1 LTAAARGAAFLGR
14 QLGGIVVDVA
24 TSVGVTDA
32 LAAGLCCALEAGIAG
47 LLAAPGL
54 HGGVGRVGHG
64 LSGFRINFGHA
75 LALPGIHGRETA
87 AGRAYDRRVPRP
99 IWSGAISFG
108 LVNVPVKLFSAVS
121 SKDVRFH
128 QLDGKSK
135 SRIRQKRVS
144 AVTGEEVPFDDIV
157 KAYEI
162 APDNYV
168 TITPEELETLDPKAT
183 KTIDIEDFVD
193 LDQIDPVYYE
203 RPYYLV
209 PDKGG
214 QKAYALLRNAMR
226 ESNKVGIARVVLRTK
241 QYLAAIRPKDDALVM
256 ETMLFADEV
265 NPLDELDLP
274 GPDVDVTE
282 REEKMARSLIDSLT
296 TDFEP
301 DKYRDEYRERVLEL
315 IEQKA
320 SGQEIVV
327 EEAAEE
333 APRVVDLMA
342 ALEASLAAVKAG
354 KTPETDK
361 KR

>member
-1 LTAAARGAAFLGR
+1 M
-14 QLGGIVVDVA
+14 
-24 TSVGVTDA
+24 
-32 LAAGLCCALEAGIAG
+32 
-47 LLAAPGL
+47 
-54 HGGVGRVGHG
+54 
-64 LSGFRINFGHA
+64 
-75 LALPGIHGRETA
+75 
-87 AGRAYDRRVPRP
+87 PRP

-108 LVNVPVKLFSAVS
+108 LVNVPVKLYSATS

-144 AVTGEEVPFDDIV
+144 VATGEEVPFEDLV

-168 TITPEELETLDPKAT
+168 TITPEELDALDPKAT

-226 ESNKVGIARVVLRTK
+226 ETNKVGIARVVLRTK

-296 TDFEP
+296 TEFEP
-301 DKYRDEYRERVLEL
+301 EKYRDEYRERVLEL

-342 ALEASLAAVKAG
+342 ALEASLAAVKEG
-354 KTPETDK
+354 KGSK
-361 KR
+361 K

>member
-1 LTAAARGAAFLGR
+1 L
-14 QLGGIVVDVA
+14 
-24 TSVGVTDA
+24 
-32 LAAGLCCALEAGIAG
+32 
-47 LLAAPGL
+47 
-54 HGGVGRVGHG
+54 
-64 LSGFRINFGHA
+64 
-75 LALPGIHGRETA
+75 
-87 AGRAYDRRVPRP
+87 VPRP

-108 LVNVPVKLFSAVS
+108 LVNVPVKLYSATS

-135 SRIRQKRVS
+135 SRIKQKRVS
-144 AVTGEEVPFDDIV
+144 VATGEEVPYEDLI

-168 TITPEELETLDPKAT
+168 TITSEELDALDPKAT

-226 ESNKVGIARVVLRTK
+226 ETNKVGIARVVLRTK

-274 GPDVDVTE
+274 GPDVDVTD

-301 DKYRDEYRERVLEL
+301 DKYKDEYRARVLEL

-327 EEAAEE
+327 EESAEE

-342 ALEASLAAVKAG
+342 ALEASLAAVKEG
-354 KTPETDK
+354 KGDK
-361 KR
+361 K

>member
-1 LTAAARGAAFLGR
+1 
-14 QLGGIVVDVA
+14 
-24 TSVGVTDA
+24 
-32 LAAGLCCALEAGIAG
+32 
-47 LLAAPGL
+47 
-54 HGGVGRVGHG
+54 
-64 LSGFRINFGHA
+64 
-75 LALPGIHGRETA
+75 
-87 AGRAYDRRVPRP
+87 
-99 IWSGAISFG
+99 
-108 LVNVPVKLFSAVS
+108 VNVPVKLFSAVS

-361 KR
+361 KK

>member
-1 LTAAARGAAFLGR
+1 
-14 QLGGIVVDVA
+14 
-24 TSVGVTDA
+24 
-32 LAAGLCCALEAGIAG
+32 
-47 LLAAPGL
+47 
-54 HGGVGRVGHG
+54 
-64 LSGFRINFGHA
+64 
-75 LALPGIHGRETA
+75 
-87 AGRAYDRRVPRP
+87 VPRP

-108 LVNVPVKLFSAVS
+108 LVNVPVKLYSATS

-135 SRIRQKRVS
+135 SRIKQKRVS
-144 AVTGEEVPFDDIV
+144 MATGEEVPYEDIV

-168 TITPEELETLDPKAT
+168 TIAPEELDALDPKAT

-226 ESNKVGIARVVLRTK
+226 ETNKVGIARVVLRTK

-265 NPLDELDLP
+265 NPLEELDLP

-301 DKYRDEYRERVLEL
+301 EKYKDEYRERVLAL

-327 EEAAEE
+327 EEAADE

-354 KTPETDK
+354 KPEK
-361 KR
+361 K

>member
-1 LTAAARGAAFLGR
+1 
-14 QLGGIVVDVA
+14 
-24 TSVGVTDA
+24 
-32 LAAGLCCALEAGIAG
+32 
-47 LLAAPGL
+47 
-54 HGGVGRVGHG
+54 
-64 LSGFRINFGHA
+64 
-75 LALPGIHGRETA
+75 
-87 AGRAYDRRVPRP
+87 VPRP

-108 LVNVPVKLFSAVS
+108 LVNVPVKVFSATS

-135 SRIRQKRVS
+135 SRIKQKRVS
-144 AVTGEEVPFDDIV
+144 VATGEEVPYEDLI

-168 TITPEELETLDPKAT
+168 TITPEELDALDPKAS
-183 KTIDIEDFVD
+183 KTIDIDDFVD

-226 ESNKVGIARVVLRTK
+226 ETNKVGIARVVLRTK

-256 ETMLFADEV
+256 ETMLFSDEV

-301 DKYRDEYRERVLEL
+301 SKYRDEYRERVLQL

-327 EEAAEE
+327 EDAAEE

-342 ALEASLAAVKAG
+342 ALEASLAAVKSG
-354 KTPETDK
+354 KSDK
-361 KR
+361 T

>member
-1 LTAAARGAAFLGR
+1 M
-14 QLGGIVVDVA
+14 
-24 TSVGVTDA
+24 
-32 LAAGLCCALEAGIAG
+32 
-47 LLAAPGL
+47 
-54 HGGVGRVGHG
+54 
-64 LSGFRINFGHA
+64 
-75 LALPGIHGRETA
+75 
-87 AGRAYDRRVPRP
+87 PRP

-108 LVNVPVKLFSAVS
+108 LVNVPVKVFSATS

-135 SRIRQKRVS
+135 SRIKQKRVS
-144 AVTGEEVPFDDIV
+144 VATGEEVPYEDLV

-162 APDNYV
+162 APESYV
-168 TITPEELETLDPKAT
+168 TITPEELDALDPKAT

-226 ESNKVGIARVVLRTK
+226 ETNKVGIARVVLRTK

-274 GPDVDVTE
+274 GPDVDVTD
-282 REEKMARSLIDSLT
+282 REEKMARALIDSLT

-301 DKYRDEYRERVLEL
+301 AKYRDEYRERVLQL

-327 EEAAEE
+327 EDAAEE

-342 ALEASLAAVKAG
+342 ALEASLAAVKSQ
-354 KTPETDK
+354 K
-361 KR
+361 

>member
-1 LTAAARGAAFLGR
+1 M
-14 QLGGIVVDVA
+14 
-24 TSVGVTDA
+24 
-32 LAAGLCCALEAGIAG
+32 
-47 LLAAPGL
+47 
-54 HGGVGRVGHG
+54 
-64 LSGFRINFGHA
+64 
-75 LALPGIHGRETA
+75 
-87 AGRAYDRRVPRP
+87 PRP

-108 LVNVPVKLFSAVS
+108 LVNVPVKVFSATS

-135 SRIRQKRVS
+135 SRIKQKRVS
-144 AVTGEEVPFDDIV
+144 VATGEEVPYEDLI

-168 TITPEELETLDPKAT
+168 TVTPEELEALDPKAS

-226 ESNKVGIARVVLRTK
+226 ETNKVGIARVVLRTK

-256 ETMLFADEV
+256 ETMLFSDEV
-265 NPLDELDLP
+265 NPLEELDLP

-301 DKYRDEYRERVLEL
+301 SKYRDEYRERVLQL

-327 EEAAEE
+327 EDTAEE

-342 ALEASLAAVKAG
+342 ALEASLAAVKSG
-354 KTPETDK
+354 KS
-361 KR
+361 

>member
-1 LTAAARGAAFLGR
+1 M
-14 QLGGIVVDVA
+14 
-24 TSVGVTDA
+24 
-32 LAAGLCCALEAGIAG
+32 
-47 LLAAPGL
+47 P
-54 HGGVGRVGHG
+54 
-64 LSGFRINFGHA
+64 
-75 LALPGIHGRETA
+75 
-87 AGRAYDRRVPRP
+87 RA

-108 LVNVPVKLFSAVS
+108 LVNIPVKLFSAVS
-121 SKDVRFH
+121 RKTVRFH
-128 QLDGKSK
+128 QIDGETG
-135 SRIRQKRVS
+135 SRIQQRRVNPE
-144 AVTGEEVPFDDIV
+144 TGEEVPYERLV
-157 KAYEI
+157 KGYEI
-162 APDNYV
+162 GPDRYV
-168 TITPEELETLDPKAT
+168 IIEPAELDSLSPEKTRTIE
-183 KTIDIEDFVD
+183 IEDFVD

-226 ESNKVGIARVVLRTK
+226 ETNKVGIARVVLRTK
-241 QYLAAIRPKDDALVM
+241 QYLAAIRPLDDALVM
-256 ETMLFADEV
+256 ETMLFSDEV

-301 DKYRDEYRERVLEL
+301 SKYRDEYRERVLEL

-327 EEAAEE
+327 EDTAEE

-342 ALEASLAAVKAG
+342 ALEASLAAVKSG
-354 KTPETDK
+354 KK
-361 KR
+361 

>member
-1 LTAAARGAAFLGR
+1 M
-14 QLGGIVVDVA
+14 
-24 TSVGVTDA
+24 
-32 LAAGLCCALEAGIAG
+32 
-47 LLAAPGL
+47 
-54 HGGVGRVGHG
+54 
-64 LSGFRINFGHA
+64 
-75 LALPGIHGRETA
+75 
-87 AGRAYDRRVPRP
+87 PRP

-108 LVNVPVKLFSAVS
+108 LVNVPVKLFSATS

-135 SRIRQKRVS
+135 SRIKQKRVS
-144 AVTGEEVPFDDIV
+144 VATGEEVPYEDLV

-168 TITPEELETLDPKAT
+168 TITSEELDALDPKAT

-226 ESNKVGIARVVLRTK
+226 ETNKVGIARVVLRTK

-265 NPLDELDLP
+265 NPRDELDLP

-296 TDFEP
+296 TEFEP
-301 DKYRDEYRERVLEL
+301 EKYKDEYRERVLEL

-327 EEAAEE
+327 EESAEE

-342 ALEASLAAVKAG
+342 ALEASLAAVKEG
-354 KTPETDK
+354 KGGK
-361 KR
+361 

>member
-1 LTAAARGAAFLGR
+1 M
-14 QLGGIVVDVA
+14 
-24 TSVGVTDA
+24 
-32 LAAGLCCALEAGIAG
+32 
-47 LLAAPGL
+47 
-54 HGGVGRVGHG
+54 
-64 LSGFRINFGHA
+64 
-75 LALPGIHGRETA
+75 
-87 AGRAYDRRVPRP
+87 PRP

-108 LVNVPVKLFSAVS
+108 LVNVPVKVFSATS

-135 SRIRQKRVS
+135 SRIKQKRVS
-144 AVTGEEVPFDDIV
+144 MATGEEVPYEDLV

-168 TITPEELETLDPKAT
+168 TVTPEELEALDPKAS

-226 ESNKVGIARVVLRTK
+226 ETNKVGIARVVLRTK

-256 ETMLFADEV
+256 ETMLFSDEV

-301 DKYRDEYRERVLEL
+301 AKYRDEYRERVLQL

-327 EEAAEE
+327 EDTAEE

-342 ALEASLAAVKAG
+342 ALEASLAAVKSG
-354 KTPETDK
+354 KTE
-361 KR
+361 RS

>member
-1 LTAAARGAAFLGR
+1 
-14 QLGGIVVDVA
+14 
-24 TSVGVTDA
+24 
-32 LAAGLCCALEAGIAG
+32 
-47 LLAAPGL
+47 
-54 HGGVGRVGHG
+54 
-64 LSGFRINFGHA
+64 
-75 LALPGIHGRETA
+75 
-87 AGRAYDRRVPRP
+87 VPRP

-108 LVNVPVKLFSAVS
+108 LVNVPVKLFSATS

-135 SRIRQKRVS
+135 SRIKQKRVS
-144 AVTGEEVPFDDIV
+144 VATGEEVPYEDLI

-168 TITPEELETLDPKAT
+168 TITPEELEALDPKSS

-226 ESNKVGIARVVLRTK
+226 ETNKVGIARVVLRTK

-301 DKYRDEYRERVLEL
+301 EKYRDEYRERVLQL

-327 EEAAEE
+327 EDAAEE

-342 ALEASLAAVKAG
+342 ALEASLAAVKSQ
-354 KTPETDK
+354 K
-361 KR
+361 K

>member
-1 LTAAARGAAFLGR
+1 M
-14 QLGGIVVDVA
+14 
-24 TSVGVTDA
+24 
-32 LAAGLCCALEAGIAG
+32 
-47 LLAAPGL
+47 
-54 HGGVGRVGHG
+54 
-64 LSGFRINFGHA
+64 
-75 LALPGIHGRETA
+75 
-87 AGRAYDRRVPRP
+87 PRP

-108 LVNVPVKLFSAVS
+108 LVNVPVKVFSATS

-128 QLDGKSK
+128 QLDGKSN
-135 SRIRQKRVS
+135 SRIKQKRVS
-144 AVTGEEVPFDDIV
+144 ATTGEEVPFEDII

-168 TITPEELETLDPKAT
+168 TITPEELDALDPKAT

-226 ESNKVGIARVVLRTK
+226 ETNKVGIARVVLRTK

-265 NPLDELDLP
+265 NSLDELDLP

-296 TDFEP
+296 TEFEP
-301 DKYRDEYRERVLEL
+301 ARYRDEYRERVLEL

-320 SGQEIVV
+320 SGQQVVV
-327 EEAAEE
+327 EESTEE

-342 ALEASLAAVKAG
+342 ALEASLAAVKSG
-354 KTPETDK
+354 KSGQ
-361 KR
+361 

>member
-1 LTAAARGAAFLGR
+1 
-14 QLGGIVVDVA
+14 
-24 TSVGVTDA
+24 
-32 LAAGLCCALEAGIAG
+32 
-47 LLAAPGL
+47 
-54 HGGVGRVGHG
+54 
-64 LSGFRINFGHA
+64 
-75 LALPGIHGRETA
+75 
-87 AGRAYDRRVPRP
+87 VPRP

-108 LVNVPVKLFSAVS
+108 LVNVPVKVFSATS

-135 SRIRQKRVS
+135 SRIKQKRVS
-144 AVTGEEVPFDDIV
+144 VATGEEVPYEDLI

-168 TITPEELETLDPKAT
+168 TVTPEELEALDPKAS

-226 ESNKVGIARVVLRTK
+226 ETNKVGIARVVLRTK
-241 QYLAAIRPKDDALVM
+241 QYLAAIRPLDDALVM
-256 ETMLFADEV
+256 ETMLFSDEV

-301 DKYRDEYRERVLEL
+301 SKYRDEYRERVLQL

-327 EEAAEE
+327 EDTAEE

-342 ALEASLAAVKAG
+342 ALEASLAAVKSG
-354 KTPETDK
+354 KSDK
-361 KR
+361 S

>member
-1 LTAAARGAAFLGR
+1 
-14 QLGGIVVDVA
+14 
-24 TSVGVTDA
+24 
-32 LAAGLCCALEAGIAG
+32 
-47 LLAAPGL
+47 
-54 HGGVGRVGHG
+54 
-64 LSGFRINFGHA
+64 
-75 LALPGIHGRETA
+75 
-87 AGRAYDRRVPRP
+87 VPRP

-108 LVNVPVKLFSAVS
+108 LVNVPVKVFSATS

-128 QLDGKSK
+128 QLDGKSNA
-135 SRIRQKRVS
+135 RIKQKRVS
-144 AVTGEEVPFDDIV
+144 ANTGEEVPFEDII

-168 TITPEELETLDPKAT
+168 TITPEELEALDPKAT

-226 ESNKVGIARVVLRTK
+226 ETNKVGIARVVLRTK
-241 QYLAAIRPKDDALVM
+241 QYLAAIRPKEDALVM

-274 GPDVDVTE
+274 GPDVDVTD

-301 DKYRDEYRERVLEL
+301 DKYRDEYRERVLAL

-327 EEAAEE
+327 EESAEE

-342 ALEASLAAVKAG
+342 ALEASLAAVKSG
-354 KTPETDK
+354 RSETK
-361 KR
+361 

>member
-1 LTAAARGAAFLGR
+1 M
-14 QLGGIVVDVA
+14 
-24 TSVGVTDA
+24 
-32 LAAGLCCALEAGIAG
+32 
-47 LLAAPGL
+47 
-54 HGGVGRVGHG
+54 
-64 LSGFRINFGHA
+64 
-75 LALPGIHGRETA
+75 
-87 AGRAYDRRVPRP
+87 PRP

-108 LVNVPVKLFSAVS
+108 LVNVPVKVFSATS

-135 SRIRQKRVS
+135 SRIKQKRVS
-144 AVTGEEVPFDDIV
+144 VATGEEVPYEDLI
-157 KAYEI
+157 KAYES

-168 TITPEELETLDPKAT
+168 TVTPEELEALDPKAS

-226 ESNKVGIARVVLRTK
+226 ETNKVGIARVVLRTK

-256 ETMLFADEV
+256 ETMLFSDEV

-301 DKYRDEYRERVLEL
+301 SKYRDEYRERVLQL

-327 EEAAEE
+327 EDTAEE

-342 ALEASLAAVKAG
+342 ALEASLAAVKSG
-354 KTPETDK
+354 KS
-361 KR
+361 

>member
-1 LTAAARGAAFLGR
+1 M
-14 QLGGIVVDVA
+14 
-24 TSVGVTDA
+24 
-32 LAAGLCCALEAGIAG
+32 
-47 LLAAPGL
+47 
-54 HGGVGRVGHG
+54 
-64 LSGFRINFGHA
+64 
-75 LALPGIHGRETA
+75 
-87 AGRAYDRRVPRP
+87 PRP

-108 LVNVPVKLFSAVS
+108 LVNVPVKLYSATS

-128 QLDGKSK
+128 QLDGKSN
-135 SRIRQKRVS
+135 SRIKQKRVS
-144 AVTGEEVPFDDIV
+144 MATGEEVPYEDIV

-168 TITPEELETLDPKAT
+168 TITPEELDALDPKAT

-226 ESNKVGIARVVLRTK
+226 ETNKVGIARVVLRTK

-274 GPDVDVTE
+274 GPDVDVSE

-301 DKYRDEYRERVLEL
+301 EKYHDEYRERVLQL

-327 EEAAEE
+327 EEPTEE
-333 APRVVDLMA
+333 PTKVVDLMA
-342 ALEASLAAVKAG
+342 ALEASLAAVK
-354 KTPETDK
+354 KKDK
-361 KR
+361 

>member
-1 LTAAARGAAFLGR
+1 M
-14 QLGGIVVDVA
+14 
-24 TSVGVTDA
+24 
-32 LAAGLCCALEAGIAG
+32 
-47 LLAAPGL
+47 
-54 HGGVGRVGHG
+54 
-64 LSGFRINFGHA
+64 
-75 LALPGIHGRETA
+75 
-87 AGRAYDRRVPRP
+87 VPRP

-108 LVNVPVKLFSAVS
+108 LVNVPVKLYSATS

-135 SRIRQKRVS
+135 SRIKQKRVS
-144 AVTGEEVPFDDIV
+144 VATGEEVPYEDLV

-168 TITPEELETLDPKAT
+168 TITPEELDALDAKAT

-226 ESNKVGIARVVLRTK
+226 ETNKVGIARVVLRTK

-256 ETMLFADEV
+256 ETMLFSDEV
-265 NPLDELDLP
+265 NPLEDLDLP
-274 GPDVDVTE
+274 GPDVDVTD

-301 DKYRDEYRERVLEL
+301 DKYKDEYRARVLEL

-327 EEAAEE
+327 EESAEE

-342 ALEASLAAVKAG
+342 ALEASLAAVKEG
-354 KTPETDK
+354 KGDK
-361 KR
+361 K

>member
-1 LTAAARGAAFLGR
+1 
-14 QLGGIVVDVA
+14 
-24 TSVGVTDA
+24 
-32 LAAGLCCALEAGIAG
+32 
-47 LLAAPGL
+47 
-54 HGGVGRVGHG
+54 
-64 LSGFRINFGHA
+64 
-75 LALPGIHGRETA
+75 
-87 AGRAYDRRVPRP
+87 VPRP

-108 LVNVPVKLFSAVS
+108 LVNVPVKVFSATS

-128 QLDGKSK
+128 QLDGKSN
-135 SRIRQKRVS
+135 SRIKQKRVS
-144 AVTGEEVPFDDIV
+144 AVTGEEVPFEDII

-168 TITPEELETLDPKAT
+168 TITPEELDALDPKAT

-193 LDQIDPVYYE
+193 LDQIDPVYYD

-226 ESNKVGIARVVLRTK
+226 ETNKVGIARVVLRTK

-274 GPDVDVTE
+274 GPDVDVTD

-320 SGQEIVV
+320 SGQAIVA
-327 EEAAEE
+327 ETTTEE

-354 KTPETDK
+354 KGG
-361 KR
+361 

>member
-1 LTAAARGAAFLGR
+1 
-14 QLGGIVVDVA
+14 
-24 TSVGVTDA
+24 
-32 LAAGLCCALEAGIAG
+32 
-47 LLAAPGL
+47 
-54 HGGVGRVGHG
+54 
-64 LSGFRINFGHA
+64 
-75 LALPGIHGRETA
+75 
-87 AGRAYDRRVPRP
+87 VPRP

-108 LVNVPVKLFSAVS
+108 LVNVPVKLYSATS

-135 SRIRQKRVS
+135 SRIKQKRVS
-144 AVTGEEVPFDDIV
+144 VATGEEVPYEDIV

-168 TITPEELETLDPKAT
+168 TIAPEELDALDPKAT

-226 ESNKVGIARVVLRTK
+226 ETNKVGIARVVLRTK

-282 REEKMARSLIDSLT
+282 REEKMARSVTSTSGPGRSSSSRGLT
-296 TDFEP
+296 SSANSMVSMTS
-301 DKYRDEYRERVLEL
+301 
-315 IEQKA
+315 A
-320 SGQEIVV
+320 SSNG
-327 EEAAEE
+327 
-333 APRVVDLMA
+333 RMA
-342 ALEASLAAVKAG
+342 ARYCLVRRTTRAMPTLLVSRMALRSRA
-354 KTPETDK
+354 
-361 KR
+361 